1 MVLQQNEQADGTPES
16 APLTVTAPVP
26 YAPSGSL
33 RNPFPPIA
41 DYAFLSDCEN
51 TCLISSAG
59 SVEWLCVPRP
69 DSPSVFGAILDR
81 GAGHFRLGPY
91 GVSVPAARRYLP
103 GSLILET
110 TWQTHTGW
118 VIVRD
123 ALVMGP
129 WHDIESRS
137 RTHRRTPMDWDAE
150 HILLRT
156 VRCVSGTVELVMN
169 CEPSF
174 DYHRVSSSWE
184 YSAQAY
190 GEAIARATKNPDS
203 HPTLRLTTNLRIGL
217 EGREARARTR
227 MKEGDNVF
235 VALSWSKHPVPQTYD
250 EAADKLW
257 QTSECWR
264 QWINIGDFPDH
275 PWRSYLQRSALTL
288 KGLTYSPTGALLAAP
303 TTSLPETP
311 QGERNWDYRYAW
323 VRDSTFALWGL
334 YTLGLDREADDFFAF
349 IADVSGANNGERHPL
364 QVMYAVGGE
373 RSLVEEELHH
383 LSGYDNARPVRIGNG
398 AYNQMQHDIW
408 GTMLDS
414 VYLHTKSR
422 EQIPETL
429 WPVLKQ
435 QVEEAIKHWREP
447 DRGIWEVR
455 GEPQHFT
462 SSKIMCWVAL
472 DRGSKLAEL
481 EGERSYAQQW
491 RATAEEI
498 KADILANGV
507 DSRGVLTQRYGDD
520 ALDASLLLA
529 VLTRFLPSDDPRV
542 RATVLAI
549 ADELTEEGL
558 VLRYRVEETDDG
570 LSGEEGT
577 FTICSFWLVVRA
589 GRDRRVPPGQ
599 APVRAAAVLRQPAAS
614 VRRGDRAAHRTAPGQ
629 LPAGVH
635 PPGADQRGGARHP
648 RGGGVRQLGRVPARQ
663 RADVARTRLLGG
675 FVDDV
680 DGQGRRL
687 VGEAVCAGPG
697 FGGQIGH
704 HREGVLTS
712 PAVGV
717 LLRRHLGDQAVLRG
731 DVAELPQRAG
741 VFGVHRERRR
751 GALLPYRL
759 GFLEELLGV
768 VRIRVEHR
776 GLFDPVIVVLF
787 GLAGHH
793 VAHGRPPGAVVDGF
807 LGSEHRAQTVGVG
820 HAVGGIG
827 HLVQLAGDL
836 DLRGPHDLVDLIDRE
851 QHPVQRRLLQRR
863 HIGRHRFAV
872 PHGGTGDGAYTPG

>member
-1 MVLQQNEQADGTPES
+1 MVLQHSEHNETAPTDGAGAADREPE
-16 APLTVTAPVP
+16 APFTVTEPVP
-26 YAPSGSL
+26 YVSSGSL

-81 GAGHFRLGPY
+81 SAGHFRLGPY

-110 TWQTHTGW
+110 TWQTNTGW
-118 VIVRD
+118 LIVRD

-156 VRCVSGTVELVMN
+156 VRCVSGVVEVMMS

-174 DYHRVSSSWE
+174 DYHRQSATWE
-184 YSAQAY
+184 YSASAY
-190 GEAIARATKNPDS
+190 GEAIARASKDAEA

-227 MKEGDNVF
+227 LNEGDNVF
-235 VALSWSKHPVPQTYD
+235 VALSWSGHPAPQTYE
-250 EAADKLW
+250 EAADKMW
-257 QTSECWR
+257 RTSEAWR

-275 PWRSYLQRSALTL
+275 PWRAYLQRSALTL
-288 KGLTYSPTGALLAAP
+288 KGLTYSPTGALLAAS

-334 YTLGLDREADDFFAF
+334 YTLGLDREADDFFSF
-349 IADVSGANNGERHPL
+349 IADVSGANNGEKHPL
-364 QVMYAVGGE
+364 QVMYGVGGE
-373 RSLVEEELHH
+373 RSLVEEELNH

-398 AYNQMQHDIW
+398 AFDQKQNDIW

-414 VYLHTKSR
+414 VYLHAKSR
-422 EQIPETL
+422 EQIPEAL
-429 WPVLKQ
+429 WPVLKR

-462 SSKIMCWVAL
+462 SSKVMCWVAL

-481 EGERSYAQQW
+481 QGEKSYAQQW
-491 RATAEEI
+491 RVIAEEI
-498 KADILANGV
+498 KADILANGI

-520 ALDASLLLA
+520 ALDASLLLV

-549 ADELTEEGL
+549 ADELTEDGL
-558 VLRYRVEETDDG
+558 VLRYRTGETDDG
-570 LSGEEGT
+570 LAGEEGS
-577 FTICSFWLVVRA
+577 FTICSFWLVSALVEIGEVSRA
-589 GRDRRVPPGQ
+589 KH
-599 APVRAAAVLRQPAAS
+599 LCE
-614 VRRGDRAAHRTAPGQ
+614 
-629 LPAGVH
+629 
-635 PPGADQRGGARHP
+635 
-648 RGGGVRQLGRVPARQ
+648 
-663 RADVARTRLLGG
+663 RLLS
-675 FVDDV
+675 F
-680 DGQGRRL
+680 
-687 VGEAVCAGPG
+687 A
-697 FGGQIGH
+697 
-704 HREGVLTS
+704 S
-712 PAVGV
+712 PLHLYAEEIDPRTG
-717 LLRRHLGDQAVLRG
+717 RHLGNFPQAFTHLAMINAVVHVIR
-731 DVAELPQRAG
+731 AEEESDSAG
-741 VFGVHRERRR
+741 VFQP
-751 GALLPYRL
+751 ANAPM
-759 GFLEELLGV
+759 
-768 VRIRVEHR
+768 
-776 GLFDPVIVVLF
+776 
-787 GLAGHH
+787 
-793 VAHGRPPGAVVDGF
+793 
-807 LGSEHRAQTVGVG
+807 
-820 HAVGGIG
+820 
-827 HLVQLAGDL
+827 
-836 DLRGPHDLVDLIDRE
+836 
-851 QHPVQRRLLQRR
+851 
-863 HIGRHRFAV
+863 
-872 PHGGTGDGAYTPG
+872 

>member
-1 MVLQQNEQADGTPES
+1 MVLQQTES
-16 APLTVTAPVP
+16 ADEADAAPFSVTAPVP

-41 DYAFLSDCEN
+41 DYAFLSDCET

-59 SVEWLCVPRP
+59 SVEWMCVPRP

-118 VIVRD
+118 LIVRD
-123 ALVMGP
+123 TLVMGP

-156 VRCVSGTVELVMN
+156 VRCVSGTVELVMS

-174 DYHRVSSSWE
+174 DYHRISAGWE
-184 YSAQAY
+184 YSASAY
-190 GEAIARATKNPDS
+190 GEAIARANNNPDS

-250 EAADKLW
+250 EATDRMW

-275 PWRSYLQRSALTL
+275 PWRSFLQRSALTL
-288 KGLTYSPTGALLAAP
+288 KGLTYSPTGALLAAS

-334 YTLGLDREADDFFAF
+334 YTLGLDREADDFFSF

-398 AYNQMQHDIW
+398 AYNQRQHDIW
-408 GTMLDS
+408 GAMLDS
-414 VYLHTKSR
+414 VYLHAKSR
-422 EQIPETL
+422 EQMSDQL
-429 WPVLKQ
+429 WPVLKL
-435 QVEEAIKHWREP
+435 QVEEAIKHWKEP

-481 EGERSYAQQW
+481 QGEKSYAQQW
-491 RATAEEI
+491 RAIAEEI

-520 ALDASLLLA
+520 ALDASLLLV

-549 ADELTEEGL
+549 ADELTEDGL

-577 FTICSFWLVVRA
+577 FTICSFWLVSALVEIGEVSRA
-589 GRDRRVPPGQ
+589 KH
-599 APVRAAAVLRQPAAS
+599 LCE
-614 VRRGDRAAHRTAPGQ
+614 
-629 LPAGVH
+629 
-635 PPGADQRGGARHP
+635 
-648 RGGGVRQLGRVPARQ
+648 
-663 RADVARTRLLGG
+663 RLLS
-675 FVDDV
+675 F
-680 DGQGRRL
+680 
-687 VGEAVCAGPG
+687 A
-697 FGGQIGH
+697 
-704 HREGVLTS
+704 S
-712 PAVGV
+712 PLHLYAEEIEPRTG
-717 LLRRHLGDQAVLRG
+717 RHLGNFPQAFTHL
-731 DVAELPQRAG
+731 
-741 VFGVHRERRR
+741 
-751 GALLPYRL
+751 AL
-759 GFLEELLGV
+759 
-768 VRIRVEHR
+768 IN
-776 GLFDPVIVVLF
+776 
-787 GLAGHH
+787 
-793 VAHGRPPGAVVDGF
+793 AVVHVIRAEDESDSSGGF
-807 LGSEHRAQTVGVG
+807 QPAN
-820 HAVGGIG
+820 A
-827 HLVQLAGDL
+827 
-836 DLRGPHDLVDLIDRE
+836 PM
-851 QHPVQRRLLQRR
+851 
-863 HIGRHRFAV
+863 
-872 PHGGTGDGAYTPG
+872 